1 MITHNVSGQLDEEDS
16 DAAKRKRHADGDV
29 DQIWSQLRDVLG
41 QCVGNRLLQVVKDKT
56 SYTHTQTHTLTLPV
70 RTVIDIMHSLACYPN
85 LKHQN

>member
-56 SYTHTQTHTLTLPV
+56 SYTHTNTHTLLV
-70 RTVIDIMHSLACYPN
+70 RTFIDIMHFLACCPN
-85 LKHQN
+85 L